1 MNKLKRTQSYKEES
15 QDKSNKYCILF
26 TADWCNACKDID
38 ELFNNKK
45 KQYEST
51 VNFKKVNI
59 DDEDADYI
67 TIQYKIIKIPTIV
80 IIVEGKSYNY
90 INEEIKDDIF
100 NILVNN
106 TTINDISNTIN
117 NNINTN

>member
-1 MNKLKRTQSYKEES
+1 MNKLKRTQSYKES
-15 QDKSNKYCILF
+15 QDKSIKHCILF

-38 ELFNNKK
+38 VLFNNKK

-51 VNFKKVNI
+51 AIFKKINI

-106 TTINDISNTIN
+106 TTTIK
-117 NNINTN
+117 NNINAN

>member
-1 MNKLKRTQSYKEES
+1 MNKLKRIQSYKEP
-15 QDKSNKYCILF
+15 QDKSMKHCILF

-45 KQYEST
+45 KQYEPT
-51 VNFKKVNI
+51 INFKKVNI

-67 TIQYKIIKIPTIV
+67 TIQYKIIKIPTV
-80 IIVEGKSYNY
+80 VLIVEGKSYNY

-100 NILVNN
+100 NILGD
-106 TTINDISNTIN
+106 TTIN
-117 NNINTN
+117 NINAN

>member
-1 MNKLKRTQSYKEES
+1 MNKLKRNQSYKIS
-15 QDKSNKYCILF
+15 HDKSINHCILF
-26 TADWCNACKDID
+26 TADWCNACKNID

-51 VNFKKVNI
+51 INFKKVNI

-67 TIQYKIIKIPTIV
+67 TIQYKIIKIPTV
-80 IIVEGKSYNY
+80 VLIVEGKSYNY

-100 NILVNN
+100 DILGD
-106 TTINDISNTIN
+106 TTIN
-117 NNINTN
+117 NINAN